1 MAKSWAQRLASGKP
15 AHVEVLQKP
24 YGGAPQGAKMLI
36 ATPRMVDDYMRN
48 LPPGSRRTIAQMR
61 TDLATAH
68 GADLSCP
75 ISTSIFAR
83 IAAEVALEELE
94 AGKQSSEVTPF
105 WRAIG
110 EDSPVAKRLSCGP
123 AFIRMRRDMEGR

>member
-1 MAKSWAQRLASGKP
+1 
-15 AHVEVLQKP
+15 
-24 YGGAPQGAKMLI
+24 MLI
-36 ATPRMVDDYMRN
+36 ATPRMVDDYMRS
-48 LPPGSRRTIAQMR
+48 LPTGSRRTIAQMR
-61 TDLATAH
+61 ADLASAN
-68 GADLSCP
+68 GADLACP

-94 AGKQSSEVTPF
+94 AGKQSCDVTPF

-123 AFIRMRRDMEGR
+123 AFIRTQRDLEMA